1 MTEPESS
8 VCPHCSETIVRGASL
23 CRHCER
29 GLDPKLFSECP
40 RCLEMIR
47 KEATVCRFC
56 SGKLPLREQPAD
68 SAAPEQQ
75 AKPDKTE
82 PFDSHDHLTREGG
95 LPKFYLPKLG
105 NLFKQ
110 SKEQHPP
117 PNQQRFHYG
126 PDVRDQVFEV
136 IVRQA
141 LAGAPWRE
149 ICAGPMQVNNISPQ
163 EVEAEIKRRL
173 STDAIDTEQDD
184 LTPLEQSLNKGEKQA
199 KRLLRIADDIAGS
212 PSQSQ
217 RQNLADELREITR
230 QLRNALDII
239 KEQNDSNTLAGTIL
253 QNELDGYGIKY
264 DALLDLVNE
273 RDKLIEELKKQIEK
287 DDN

>member
-1 MTEPESS
+1 MTEPESA

-40 RCLEMIR
+40 KCLEMIR

-56 SGKLPLREQPAD
+56 SGKLPKKDHDAT
-68 SAAPEQQ
+68 PEQSSSQ
-75 AKPDKTE
+75 
-82 PFDSHDHLTREGG
+82 DHVSREGG
-95 LPKFYLPKLG
+95 VSPVPKFYLPNLG
-105 NLFKQ
+105 KLFKHG
-110 SKEQHPP
+110 KEPSPP
-117 PNQQRFHYG
+117 ADPHHLTYG
-126 PDVRDQVFEV
+126 AGVRAQVLEV

-149 ICAGPMQVNNISPQ
+149 ICAGPMLVNNITPQ
-163 EVEAEIKRRL
+163 EVEAEVKKRL
-173 STDAIDTEQDD
+173 KMDTMDTEEED
-184 LTPLEQSLNKGEKQA
+184 LTPLEQSLHKGDKQV

-230 QLRNALDII
+230 HLRTALEVI

-253 QNELDGYGIKY
+253 QNELDGYGTKY

-273 RDKLIEELKKQIEK
+273 RDRLIEELKKQIGDK
-287 DDN
+287 